1 MRGKRRSP
9 LLRVFE
15 WTLLVVGVVCAS
27 WYGWTMF
34 EIHRLQAEARRS
46 IERMVAERSE
56 GVNLDTALPPADARL
71 MGQIDIPSV
80 RLSAVVL
87 AGDDDGALALSVG
100 YLPDTPPPWHA
111 GNSAFAAHRDGL
123 FRPLEHVRGGDAI
136 WLTTRHGD
144 FQYRVLRT
152 LIVSSKDT
160 WVLDALPG
168 VNLTLI
174 TCFPFTYIG
183 HAPNRFIVQAEKVRQ
198 AER

>member
-1 MRGKRRSP
+1 MRGKRGSP

-27 WYGWTMF
+27 WYGWTIF
-34 EIHRLQAEARRS
+34 EMRRLRAEARRS
-46 IERMVAERSE
+46 IARMVAERSE
-56 GVNLDTALPPADARL
+56 GASLDTALPPADARL

-87 AGDDDGALALSVG
+87 AGDDDGVLALSVG
-100 YLPDTPPPWHA
+100 YLPDTPPPGA
-111 GNSAFAAHRDGL
+111 RATARSPPTAMDSSGRSNTFTGGRDLAHDPPRR
-123 FRPLEHVRGGDAI
+123 FS
-136 WLTTRHGD
+136 
-144 FQYRVLRT
+144 YRVLRT
-152 LIVSSKDT
+152 LIVSSKDL

-183 HAPNRFIVQAEKVRQ
+183 RAPNRFIVQAEKVRLP
-198 AER
+198 ER